1 MFNIEQ
7 PPARYR
13 RVSIVFFL
21 NFCVFRMIK
30 RPVQAQIHHNTIS
43 SGYQEKNK
51 QYLASLQI
59 VYGLVKRRSLPRL
72 RLLHNR
78 EM

>member
-1 MFNIEQ
+1 
-7 PPARYR
+7 
-13 RVSIVFFL
+13 
-21 NFCVFRMIK
+21 MIK